1 MLLWIRSRTIEG
13 CPTCLSFVRVNTKHD
28 WSDTFC
34 ALEHHRPRYS
44 LSFVDP
50 RVARHQQHQQKHT
63 LHTWHIS
70 AIIPHPSPQPTSRR
84 CGPTCP
90 SGIVQLLSST
100 RQEASRFCDWRRT
113 PSSIDVGHERPFSTV
128 DLVPGHNSCV
138 RMGHGCN
145 GVG

>member
-90 SGIVQLLSST
+90 SVIVPLALFHTAGSLTFLRLASHTVVDRRRPRTSLLDRRSCSWTQQLCTYGARL
-100 RQEASRFCDWRRT
+100 
-113 PSSIDVGHERPFSTV
+113 
-128 DLVPGHNSCV
+128 
-138 RMGHGCN
+138 
-145 GVG
+145 